1 MLNCKH
7 VSSCGSV
14 YLDWHKSVK
23 QQRGHL
29 QGKGVGVWLGG
40 LSAGFY
46 LSLLS
51 GGKSCSRPG
60 EELLVLLWNQ
70 PSGLWVELRTM
81 GAC

>member
-1 MLNCKH
+1 MRICKH

-14 YLDWHKSVK
+14 HLDWHKSVK

-29 QGKGVGVWLGG
+29 QGKGAGVWLGV

-51 GGKSCSRPG
+51 EGKGCSCPG

-70 PSGLWVELRTM
+70 PSGLRVELRTM